1 MKTFKLSKDYTV
13 VCDSKKTRTAFKHTA
28 NLVRNNEEI
37 YSTKICYLNRT
48 WERFEYQSIL
58 EKVINNCF
66 EKREK
71 EKYLKVI
78 DGQCGQKDN
87 AQFKSVSMVCA
98 LGKVLC
104 NTQEEENKWD
114 KRMLGTIKGIDFPE
128 DFDNLTEKEKK
139 RRLEGAKSILKN

>member
-13 VCDSKKTRTAFKHTA
+13 VCDSKKTRNGFKHTA
-28 NLVRNNEEI
+28 NLVRNSEEV

-78 DGQCGQKDN
+78 DGQGREKDN

-98 LGKVLC
+98 FGKVLC
-104 NTQEEENKWD
+104 NTQEEKNNWD